1 MKSLI
6 AAFFLLGYF
15 VPFPDISTTGID
27 IPISSLPPTL
37 TKTVE
42 ISAESALIFDRESGI
57 LLYEKNPHEERAMAS
72 LTKLMT
78 AFVIFQEKNIFSSA
92 VVPLEATEI
101 EGAKMHLF
109 AGEELLIVD
118 LLRSILI
125 RSANDAAI
133 TLAHS
138 VGENF
143 MNKMNAA
150 ARTLGLKNTHFQNPH
165 GLDEDNHYS
174 SAFDMA
180 ILADK
185 LLENDFVRETAQR
198 RSMTIY
204 DVSKKFSHPIKTTNK
219 LLGTSFPIYGLKT
232 GTTDEA
238 GQCFIGLTKRDGREY
253 ILVFMGSEDRF
264 LDTKA
269 LLWVLENAEKKS

>member
-15 VPFPDISTTGID
+15 VPLPDVSTMGID
-27 IPISSLPPTL
+27 IPISSLPPVL

-42 ISAESALIFDRESGI
+42 ISAESALILDRESGV

-78 AFVIFQEKNIFSSA
+78 AFIVLQEKDMLASA
-92 VVPLEATEI
+92 VVPLSATKI
-101 EGAKMHLF
+101 EGAKMGLL
-109 AGEELLIVD
+109 AGEELLIID
-118 LLRSILI
+118 LLRAILI

-138 VGENF
+138 VGEDF
-143 MNKMNAA
+143 IDQMNAT

-165 GLDEDNHYS
+165 GLDEENHYS

-185 LLENDFVRETAQR
+185 LLESDFVRETAQR
-198 RSMTIY
+198 QSMTIS
-204 DVSKKFSHPIKTTNK
+204 DTSGKFSHPIKSTNK

-238 GQCFIGLTKRDGREY
+238 GQCFIGLTKKDGREY

-269 LLWVLENAEKKS
+269 LLWVLDNTEKKY